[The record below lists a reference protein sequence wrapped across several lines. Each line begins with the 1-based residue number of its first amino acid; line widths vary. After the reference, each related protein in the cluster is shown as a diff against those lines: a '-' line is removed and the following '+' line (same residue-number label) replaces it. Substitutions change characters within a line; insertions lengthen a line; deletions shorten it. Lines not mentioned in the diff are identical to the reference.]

1 MSNKKRKRKK
11 TVAAPESKKPD
22 SLIIV
27 LACALVVALAFM
39 IASLIAVNKVNSL
52 LNETAPRETLK
63 FVPPSFSEDFEY
75 GAPKVPDDKVHSYR
89 EIYKD
94 GMTFTS
100 YICGEVVIEN
110 GSADVYFTNPKGN
123 SVWMKLRVF
132 NSKGDVIAETGLIRP
147 NEYIKSVKFDTIPEN
162 GEKIVMKI
170 MTYEPYTYES
180 AGAVPLNTTAIVK

>member
-27 LACALVVALAFM
+27 LVCALVVALAFM

-100 YICGEVVIEN
+100 YICGEVVVEN

-132 NSKGDVIAETGLIRP
+132 NSNGDVIAETGLIRP
-147 NEYIKSVKFDTIPEN
+147 NEYIKSVKFDTIPED